1 MACVT
6 SSLQR
11 LIDLVPPPRRPL
23 GALGDRAAAQQALG
37 WDIPA
42 HVFEVIEAYGSVTFV
57 GWLHQPSPF
66 VAGDADAL
74 RARRGAL
81 ERRSPGARSLIAF
94 SDPEGC
100 WLFVG
105 ADGGISVATR
115 AGPTHTGLPLSEFLR
130 SWLTGEQRFSLPS
143 VQELTET
150 DDIPPFATPQWDAS
164 RPSRIVWT
172 FVKGGAPKRADRW
185 AALRAALG
193 PHQRC
198 AQIGEGERRQDRVF
212 VGDLEVD
219 VFFDSCNRRDDVEQ
233 IHLRFYEDRKADVR
247 ARFEALLASA
257 GMTLVKM
264 ESPRG
269 LTSW

>member
-1 MACVT
+1 MT

-23 GALGDRAAAQQALG
+23 GAQGDRAAARQALG

-42 HVFEVIEAYGSVTFV
+42 HVFEVIEAYGSVTFM
-57 GWLHQPSPF
+57 GWLLQPSPF
-66 VAGDADAL
+66 LTGDVDAL
-74 RARRGAL
+74 RGRTRGL

-94 SDPEGC
+94 SDPEGS

-105 ADGGISVATR
+105 TDGGISVATR
-115 AGPTHTGLPLSEFLR
+115 AGATHTGLPLSEFLR
-130 SWLTGEQRFSLPS
+130 CWLTGEQRFGLPS

-150 DDIPPFATPQWDAS
+150 EDIPPFATPQWDAS
-164 RPSRIVWT
+164 RPSRIAWM

-185 AALRAALG
+185 EALRGALG

-198 AQIGEGERRQDRVF
+198 AQLRDGERRQDRVF
-212 VGDLEVD
+212 VGDLEAD
-219 VFFDSCNRRDDVEQ
+219 VFYDSYSRRDDVEQ
-233 IHLRFYEDRKADVR
+233 IHLRFYEDRTADVR
-247 ARFEALLASA
+247 ARFEAMLASA

-269 LTSW
+269 FASW